1 MDLYI
6 SLIGWSFEE
15 LSLVVKV
22 IKVAQNEQISQLKT
36 NKSKTEKLISKRVNV
51 KVGFN
56 YEIVI
61 EITSDGKIILN
72 AKSLI
77 HIIKSFYRVNNRNVI
92 NVKDILLFN
101 KNKSEK
107 YINPTHILIFM
118 GLSPMSL
125 KHKLDDIWNNDKR
138 NLTER
143 EIISWSTQI
152 ARGDYYFINAINKSS
167 LNKIKV

>member
-1 MDLYI
+1 MDNQ
-6 SLIGWSFEE
+6 FEG
-15 LSLVVKV
+15 LSLAVKV
-22 IKVAQNEQISQLKT
+22 IKVTQNVQISQSKT
-36 NKSKTEKLISKRVNV
+36 NKSKTEKLISMRVNV

-77 HIIKSFYRVNNRNVI
+77 HIIKSFYRVNNQNVI

-107 YINPTHILIFM
+107 YINPTQILILM
-118 GLSPMSL
+118 ELSPMSL
-125 KHKLDDIWNNDKR
+125 KNNFDDFWDKDKR

-152 ARGDYYFINAINKSS
+152 ARGNNYFINAIN
-167 LNKIKV
+167 

>member
-1 MDLYI
+1 LDNQI
-6 SLIGWSFEE
+6 EE

-61 EITSDGKIILN
+61 AITSDGKIILN

-77 HIIKSFYRVNNRNVI
+77 HIIKSLYRENNRNVLMLKIFYFLTKI
-92 NVKDILLFN
+92 NQ
-101 KNKSEK
+101 
-107 YINPTHILIFM
+107 
-118 GLSPMSL
+118 
-125 KHKLDDIWNNDKR
+125 R
-138 NLTER
+138 N
-143 EIISWSTQI
+143 S
-152 ARGDYYFINAINKSS
+152 
-167 LNKIKV
+167 

>member
-61 EITSDGKIILN
+61 EITSDGKIIPN

-77 HIIKSFYRVNNRNVI
+77 HIIKSFYRVNNRNLI

-143 EIISWSTQI
+143 EIISWFTQI
-152 ARGDYYFINAINKSS
+152 ARGDNHFINAIN
-167 LNKIKV
+167 

>member
-1 MDLYI
+1 LDNQ
-6 SLIGWSFEE
+6 FEG
-15 LSLVVKV
+15 LSLAVKV
-22 IKVAQNEQISQLKT
+22 IKVTQNVQISQSKT
-36 NKSKTEKLISKRVNV
+36 NKSKTEKLISMRVNV

-77 HIIKSFYRVNNRNVI
+77 HIIKSFYRVNNQNVI

-107 YINPTHILIFM
+107 YINPTQILILM
-118 GLSPMSL
+118 ELSPMSL
-125 KHKLDDIWNNDKR
+125 KNNFDDFWDKDKR

-152 ARGDYYFINAINKSS
+152 ARGNNYFINAIN
-167 LNKIKV
+167 

>member
-1 MDLYI
+1 LDNQ
-6 SLIGWSFEE
+6 FEG
-15 LSLVVKV
+15 LSLAVKV
-22 IKVAQNEQISQLKT
+22 IKVAQNVQIFQSKT
-36 NKSKTEKLISKRVNV
+36 NKSKTEKLILKRVNV

-77 HIIKSFYRVNNRNVI
+77 HIIKSFYRVNNQTVI

-107 YINPTHILIFM
+107 YINPTHILILM
-118 GLSPMSL
+118 ELSPMSL
-125 KHKLDDIWNNDKR
+125 KNNFDDFWDKDKR

-152 ARGDYYFINAINKSS
+152 ARGNNYFINAIN
-167 LNKIKV
+167 